1 MEHVLKFSTGL
12 LFEKAKANSAELSSS
27 LLESKASSVESSD
40 QISVVSISSC
50 RLCKNQPSAVYC
62 DQCQAGFCGQFEPA
76 F

>member
-1 MEHVLKFSTGL
+1 MTDLDASKSSMS
-12 LFEKAKANSAELSSS
+12 NSAELSSS

-40 QISVVSISSC
+40 QISVVSISAC
-50 RLCKNQPSAVYC
+50 RLCTNQPSAVYC